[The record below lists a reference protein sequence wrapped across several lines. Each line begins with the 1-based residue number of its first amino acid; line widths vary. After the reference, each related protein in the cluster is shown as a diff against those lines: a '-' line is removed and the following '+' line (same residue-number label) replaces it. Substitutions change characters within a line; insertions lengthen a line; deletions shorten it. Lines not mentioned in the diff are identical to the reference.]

1 MTQMSQSTSQPNQSV
16 GQSTPARQIYLTNSF
31 TPAMLMSI
39 GSTVRFDEIS
49 KEEFCNAVSNTIN
62 ANVIN
67 AIGHE
72 STVSLVNSLCNTN
85 LKVNRIAIKAKPG
98 DQIYVFTVMVR
109 LEEGKILS
117 TQEIQQMYNE
127 GKIKFIKSR
136 VYSNDLYNTIE
147 ELAKFYG
154 DLSDVIEQ
162 LVECAQGACDERQYD
177 YLANLAKSKLEE
189 KDD

>member
-1 MTQMSQSTSQPNQSV
+1 MSQSTNQSV
-16 GQSTPARQIYLTNSF
+16 GQSTPTRQIYLTNSF
-31 TPAMLMSI
+31 TPAMLMSMQ
-39 GSTVRFDEIS
+39 STVQFDEIS
-49 KEEFCNAVSNTIN
+49 KEEFCNAVSNDIN
-62 ANVIN
+62 ANAIN

-72 STVSLVNSLCNTN
+72 STVSLINSICNTN

-98 DQIYVFTVMVR
+98 DQIYIFTVMVR

-127 GKIKFIKSR
+127 GKIKFVRAR

-154 DLSDVIEQ
+154 DVHDIIEQ
-162 LVECAQGACDERQYD
+162 LVECAQTGACDERQYD
-177 YLANLAKSKLEE
+177 YIANLAKSKLEE
-189 KDD
+189 RGD

>member
-16 GQSTPARQIYLTNSF
+16 GQSTPATPARQSYLTNSF
-31 TPAMLMSI
+31 TPAMLASMQ
-39 GSTVRFDEIS
+39 STVRFDEIG
-49 KEEFCNAVSNTIN
+49 KEEFCNAVSNGN
-62 ANVIN
+62 AIN

-127 GKIKFIKSR
+127 GKIKFVRAR

-147 ELAKFYG
+147 ELAKFYS

-162 LVECAQGACDERQYD
+162 LVECAEGACDERQYD